1 MMRKSLLFLFFS
13 LLCIQFHSQTIS
25 LNWEGSETVDYGLEK
40 ITYPKFSNSSYEAGD
55 NTVYINYK
63 AKANSTNYRITNLLW
78 EKVSRKEIFGL
89 IDAKLPEYDRAGISY
104 FYDTKEN
111 SYFFN
116 AKISALKF
124 ENNQIYRLASFD
136 IVSDGTTART
146 ASVTERIGTSEN
158 PLKSGTFY
166 KIKVDK
172 SGVFKITKKFLTDNG
187 INISGI
193 NPKNFRI
200 YGNGGT
206 TLPEFN
212 KDTKYAALQEN
223 AIQVIGEEDGVWN
236 DDDYALFYAQGPHG
250 FNLYSSGYKGY
261 NRNGRT
267 ETRNDRSNNHINIY
281 DDFAY
286 YFINFDLGP
295 GKRIL
300 TKDTA
305 LPATPPETRFDDYK
319 FINEEKSNLLKL
331 GRIWVGDPITKDL
344 AVKFTKRSP
353 ARAEDEIYYRASV
366 VAYKAQNN
374 NIKFNINGQNDFTQ
388 TVPNNPDAVFLK
400 YNNYSGTATNITGN
414 DITINIAPNTS
425 ANPNGLFY
433 FDYAEVIYKEDLT
446 FNDSQMNF
454 RFYDWVENT
463 GSTYGFSLA
472 NSSTAEQ
479 VWDVSDIA
487 NVSRKVNKSG
497 NSAVFSAAYTAD
509 SPTFNNEFVAFK
521 NSAAYA
527 PIFVSKI
534 ENQDLSGLQNID
546 YLIITNRNFLGEAQ
560 RLADYHSKN
569 NGFSTAVADVEKIYN
584 EFSSGGKDIT
594 AIRDFV
600 SKLKNENGAALKYVL
615 LLGDTSFDYKDK
627 TSGNDNIVPSYQSED
642 SSNVTSSYVTDDYFV
657 MTAPQ
662 KNSFLSSML
671 PDLPIGRLPASN
683 LAEAKLLT
691 DKTLAYNNA
700 LPGQSSP
707 FGEWRMNLD
716 FVADDDYEGGGPF
729 HNIMD
734 ETIAGNFESTT
745 ERKEYHIRKLYLDA
759 FEAQTTAGGQRYP
772 QVNQA
777 ISNDVGNSLY
787 LFYFGHGGING
798 WAQERVLTLDEIRNF
813 NNFSG
818 VYSRFPLIST
828 ITCEFTLWDNPE
840 VSSAGE
846 QVIKIK
852 SGGASVMITSSR
864 AIGVPYGR
872 EFTKLFTKYIF
883 ELNSNNDFYRLG
895 DAHLRAKREKGFD
908 SNHLKVNFLGD
919 PATKLSR
926 PKALITSEIKTPV
939 DGQIRAL
946 DFVKISGTI
955 LKEDGSV
962 DTGFNGRVVANIFD
976 KRLNKTTL
984 NNDKVGGMLP
994 LLKYTEEGSAI
1005 VKAAGKA
1012 VNGLYTVEF
1021 YVPKDIN
1028 YEVGDGRILLYADN
1042 FATAKSNAHDVYS
1055 NQSYKVGGINENG
1068 IDDNEPPKVSLFMNN
1083 TNFADGG
1090 ITDQNPTL
1098 LACITDNTGI
1108 NSTGSGVGHDITV
1121 ILDGQ
1126 IVNTVVLNDF
1136 FAAGEGNG
1144 CVNLSLAE
1152 YQKGTVS
1159 YPFRNLAPGPHQL
1172 TFKVWDIN
1180 NNSTTATLNFVVKD
1194 ESEQKLSINKLLNW
1208 PNPFTDKTYIHFEHN
1223 CDDVLEVNV
1232 QIYTITGKLVR
1243 TISLPVSS
1251 EPFMQG
1257 YRTPRQAIEWDGKDD
1272 FGDTA
1277 GKGTYIYKVFVKN
1290 QNQDKCKGTASAVEK
1305 MVLLK

>member
-1 MMRKSLLFLFFS
+1 
-13 LLCIQFHSQTIS
+13 
-25 LNWEGSETVDYGLEK
+25 
-40 ITYPKFSNSSYEAGD
+40 
-55 NTVYINYK
+55 
-63 AKANSTNYRITNLLW
+63 
-78 EKVSRKEIFGL
+78 
-89 IDAKLPEYDRAGISY
+89 
-104 FYDTKEN
+104 
-111 SYFFN
+111 
-116 AKISALKF
+116 
-124 ENNQIYRLASFD
+124 
-136 IVSDGTTART
+136 
-146 ASVTERIGTSEN
+146 
-158 PLKSGTFY
+158 
-166 KIKVDK
+166 
-172 SGVFKITKKFLTDNG
+172 
-187 INISGI
+187 
-193 NPKNFRI
+193 
-200 YGNGGT
+200 
-206 TLPEFN
+206 
-212 KDTKYAALQEN
+212 
-223 AIQVIGEEDGVWN
+223 
-236 DDDYALFYAQGPHG
+236 
-250 FNLYSSGYKGY
+250 
-261 NRNGRT
+261 
-267 ETRNDRSNNHINIY
+267 
-281 DDFAY
+281 
-286 YFINFDLGP
+286 
-295 GKRIL
+295 
-300 TKDTA
+300 
-305 LPATPPETRFDDYK
+305 
-319 FINEEKSNLLKL
+319 
-331 GRIWVGDPITKDL
+331 
-344 AVKFTKRSP
+344 
-353 ARAEDEIYYRASV
+353 
-366 VAYKAQNN
+366 
-374 NIKFNINGQNDFTQ
+374 
-388 TVPNNPDAVFLK
+388 
-400 YNNYSGTATNITGN
+400 
-414 DITINIAPNTS
+414 
-425 ANPNGLFY
+425 
-433 FDYAEVIYKEDLT
+433 
-446 FNDSQMNF
+446 
-454 RFYDWVENT
+454 
-463 GSTYGFSLA
+463 
-472 NSSTAEQ
+472 
-479 VWDVSDIA
+479 
-487 NVSRKVNKSG
+487 
-497 NSAVFSAAYTAD
+497 
-509 SPTFNNEFVAFK
+509 
-521 NSAAYA
+521 
-527 PIFVSKI
+527 
-534 ENQDLSGLQNID
+534 
-546 YLIITNRNFLGEAQ
+546 
-560 RLADYHSKN
+560 
-569 NGFSTAVADVEKIYN
+569 
-584 EFSSGGKDIT
+584 
-594 AIRDFV
+594 
-600 SKLKNENGAALKYVL
+600 
-615 LLGDTSFDYKDK
+615 
-627 TSGNDNIVPSYQSED
+627 
-642 SSNVTSSYVTDDYFV
+642 
-657 MTAPQ
+657 
-662 KNSFLSSML
+662 
-671 PDLPIGRLPASN
+671 
-683 LAEAKLLT
+683 
-691 DKTLAYNNA
+691 
-700 LPGQSSP
+700 
-707 FGEWRMNLD
+707 MNLD

-745 ERKEYHIRKLYLDA
+745 ERKEYHIRKLYLDS

-895 DAHLRAKREKGFD
+895 DAHLRAKLEKGFD

-1251 EPFMQG
+1251 EPFMPVS
-1257 YRTPRQAIEWDGKDD
+1257 YTHLTLPTKRI
-1272 FGDTA
+1272 
-1277 GKGTYIYKVFVKN
+1277 V
-1290 QNQDKCKGTASAVEK
+1290 
-1305 MVLLK
+1305 